1 MIVCNHLF
9 TIPKYGKF
17 QSISQDHFVK
27 HKLWNREECR
37 YILRH
42 AVRKWLKCFLH
53 SFSMIGQVSIFLSC
67 HRIEIFFLYKKVHW
81 SKLGS
86 HRPQQYI
93 HYLPFF
99 YKCDY
104 LYFKHMYIYIVLSL
118 LSTVNKI
125 LLLLFQFLRRQ
136 IAYNKFKM

>member
-27 HKLWNREECR
+27 HKLWHREECR
-37 YILRH
+37 YIRH

-93 HYLPFF
+93 HYLPFLTNVIIF
-99 YKCDY
+99 ILNIC
-104 LYFKHMYIYIVLSL
+104 IVYIVLSL